1 MSPARSAAARE
12 PSAASAPAPA
22 PGPVARL
29 DEARPYALSLFRA
42 VVGLLFLCHGV
53 ASLFGTLGDHRIAAD
68 SWPGGYAAVI
78 QLVGGALVLTGLAT
92 RVAAL
97 VGSGSMAFA
106 YFDIHQ
112 HHALLPIQNGGEPAV
127 LFCWTLLLIVFAG
140 PGPLSLDHYLAPAL
154 PGGAPATTKRR
165 AQIGARA

>member
-1 MSPARSAAARE
+1 VSRARSAAARE
-12 PSAASAPAPA
+12 PSAAPA